1 MATSALK
8 PQVPW
13 TTAKLVPE
21 ALKHR
26 LHVVEDP
33 TLISLLGR
41 QKFVDMV
48 VFGVVG
54 WQPGVSHIFA
64 IIFTKIQVWGCFISP
79 ICNYLIYVAG
89 FLLVT
94 LA

>member
-1 MATSALK
+1 METSSVK
-8 PQVPW
+8 KQVPW

-41 QKFVDMV
+41 TKFVDMV
-48 VFGVVG
+48 VFGTIN
-54 WQPGVSHIFA
+54 WQPGVRHFIFSY
-64 IIFTKIQVWGCFISP
+64 FFGTW
-79 ICNYLIYVAG
+79 
-89 FLLVT
+89 
-94 LA
+94 

>member
-13 TTAKLVPE
+13 TTANLVPE

-26 LHVVEDP
+26 LHVIEDP

-41 QKFVDMV
+41 EKFVDMV
-48 VFGVVG
+48 VFGAAG
-54 WQPGVSHIFA
+54 WQPGVSHILAF
-64 IIFTKIQVWGCFISP
+64 CFIQIQALDCFIATVLVLGPHS
-79 ICNYLIYVAG
+79 AG
-89 FLLVT
+89 IFGV
-94 LA
+94 